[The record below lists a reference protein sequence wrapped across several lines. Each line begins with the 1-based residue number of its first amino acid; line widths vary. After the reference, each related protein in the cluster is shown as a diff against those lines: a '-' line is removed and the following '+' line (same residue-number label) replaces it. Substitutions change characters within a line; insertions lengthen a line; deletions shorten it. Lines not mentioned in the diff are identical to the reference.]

1 MARRRA
7 RRRPPGRRRPP
18 PRSQAPAAAAE
29 RTEVAAAAPER
40 PDKVAIPD
48 SITVSDLAGQI
59 NMSGAE
65 LIGELFKQGISANLN
80 APLDFETASL
90 MLADLG
96 VEAELAEST
105 PEPVEAKEDDI
116 PEPDGERGPRP
127 AVVTVMG
134 HVDHGKTTLLDTIRK
149 SDVAN
154 QEAGGITQS
163 IGAYQ
168 VEVDGRTLTFIDTP
182 GHAAFTQMRAR
193 GAGVTD
199 IVILVVAADDGVM
212 PETRDAIGHALA
224 ADVKII
230 VAVNKIDLE
239 SANVMRTL
247 AALADAGLQA
257 EQLGGDVT
265 SVEVSALTGQGVEEL
280 LELVLLTAD
289 LDPPQARLSG
299 PARATVLE
307 TRLDRSLGPVATV
320 LITAGELGVGDPF
333 VLDASAGKVRV
344 LVDPRGNRVRSASSS
359 MAVEVVGL
367 KEIPVPGQTLYAL
380 ENDKQARSI
389 AQVRRGAQARA
400 QARNSLANQLSLEQL
415 AQQLSQGRVQQV
427 DLVIKAETEGA
438 AQATV
443 QAVESLSTELVRV
456 NVVFQGVGGIT
467 ENDINLATAA
477 SAIVLGFGVQASP
490 NAAALADQNGV
501 QIRQYSIIYELIE
514 DVEKT
519 LAGRLQPELVEIIDG
534 RLEVRGVFRTERS
547 LKIFGGMVTEGQM
560 ADGAQVRHF
569 REDELI
575 QTGRISALQRFQD
588 RVNSVAAGFECGIS
602 ANLRRVVRIGDVI
615 EAFHEEEQLPG

>member
-7 RRRPPGRRRPP
+7 SRRRPPGRRRPP
-18 PRSQAPAAAAE
+18 PRSQAPATAE
-29 RTEVAAAAPER
+29 RTEVVVAAPER
-40 PDKVAIPD
+40 PERVAIPD
-48 SITVSDLAGQI
+48 SISVDELGGLI
-59 NMSGAE
+59 DMSGAE
-65 LIGELFKQGISANLN
+65 LVGELFKQGISANLN
-80 APLDFETASL
+80 TPLDFETASL

-96 VEAELAEST
+96 VEAELRESE
-105 PEPVEAKEDDI
+105 PEPTQAAVDDI
-116 PEPDGERGPRP
+116 PEPDGEHGLRP
-127 AVVTVMG
+127 PVVTVMG
-134 HVDHGKTTLLDTIRK
+134 HVDHGKTTLLDTIRQ
-149 SDVAN
+149 SDVVN
-154 QEAGGITQS
+154 QEAGGITQR

-168 VEVDGRTLTFIDTP
+168 VEVGGRSLTFIDTP

-193 GAGVTD
+193 GASVTD

-224 ADVKII
+224 AEVKII
-230 VAVNKIDLE
+230 VAINKIDLD
-239 SANVMRTL
+239 SANVMRSL
-247 AALADAGLQA
+247 AALADAGLQV
-257 EQLGGDVT
+257 EQLGGDIT
-265 SVEVSALTGQGVEEL
+265 SVEVSALTGQGVDEL
-280 LELVLLTAD
+280 LELILLTAD
-289 LDPPQARLSG
+289 LDPPQARLTG

-320 LITAGELGVGDPF
+320 LVTDGVLGVGHPF
-333 VLDASAGKVRV
+333 VLAANAGRVRV
-344 LVDPRGNRVRSASSS
+344 LVDSRGNRVRTATPS

-367 KEIPVPGQTLYAL
+367 KETPIPGQILYAL
-380 ENDKQARSI
+380 EHDKEARSI

-400 QARNSLANQLSLEQL
+400 RARNSLANQLSLEQL

-456 NVVFQGVGGIT
+456 NVVFQGVGAIT

-477 SAIVLGFGVQASP
+477 SAIVLGFGVQASA

-519 LAGRLQPELVEIIDG
+519 LAGRLKPELVEVFDG

-547 LKIFGGMVTEGQM
+547 LKIFGGMVTEGQV

-569 REDELI
+569 RGDELI
-575 QTGRISALQRFQD
+575 QTGRIAALQRFQD
-588 RVNSVAAGFECGIS
+588 KVNSVAAGFECGMS
-602 ANLRRVVRIGDVI
+602 ANLRRVVRIGDII